1 MANLWAIILAGGYG
15 TRFWPLSRRKRP
27 KQFLPIISDKSMIQE
42 TIDRIFP
49 IVSPERIVVIA
60 PKDLITTTR
69 KEISK
74 YKGIRIVEEPSGKNT
89 APSIILAC
97 SYISRL
103 EEDSTVI
110 VLPSDHYIGKKEEFL
125 KAVNASFHLS
135 QELESLFTFGIKP
148 TSPETGYG
156 YIQINREKLHSYEG
170 EKFFK
175 VLKFVEKPS
184 KNVAE
189 EYLKSGDYFWNSGM
203 FLWRISVFRDALKR
217 FAPEYFEI
225 YEELEKVS
233 LNQKGKLLEIWDRVK
248 PLSIDYAL
256 MERAT
261 STVMVRAEFEW
272 SDVGSWNSLYQ
283 IWGVNSDENSLKG
296 DVYTM
301 DSSGCLVYSDKKMI
315 SLIGVKDII
324 VINTEDALLVCH
336 REHAQKVKDLVET
349 LKKKEKMIYL

>member
-27 KQFLPIISDKSMIQE
+27 KQFLPIISDKPMVQE

-60 PKDLITTTR
+60 PKDLITVAR

-74 YKGIRIVEEPSGKNT
+74 YNGIRILEEPSGKNT
-89 APSIILAC
+89 MPSIILAC

-170 EKFFK
+170 EKFFE
-175 VLKFVEKPS
+175 VLKFVEKPE
-184 KNVAE
+184 KKVAE

-203 FLWRISVFRDALKR
+203 FLWRISFFRDALKR
-217 FAPEYFEI
+217 FSPEYFEI
-225 YEELEKVS
+225 YEELEKIPLS
-233 LNQKGKLLEIWDRVK
+233 QKGKLLEIWDRVK

-261 STVMVRAEFEW
+261 SIVMVRVDFEW
-272 SDVGSWNSLYQ
+272 SDVGSWNSLYR
-283 IWGVNSDENSLKG
+283 IWGVDSDENSLKG
-296 DVYTM
+296 DVYTIN
-301 DSSGCLVYSDKKMI
+301 SSGCLVYSVKKMI

-324 VINTEDALLVCH
+324 IINTEDALLICH
-336 REHAQKVKDLVET
+336 REHVQKVKDLVET
-349 LKKKEKMIYL
+349 LKKKGKMVYL

>member
-69 KEISK
+69 KEIFK

-156 YIQINREKLHSYEG
+156 YIQINREKLHSYDG
-170 EKFFK
+170 EKFFE

-184 KNVAE
+184 KDVAE

-203 FLWRISVFRDALKR
+203 FLWKISVFRDALKR

-225 YEELEKVS
+225 YEDLERVS

-256 MERAT
+256 MERAN
-261 STVMVRAEFEW
+261 SILMVRAEFEW

-283 IWGVNSDENSLKG
+283 IWGVTSDENSLKG

-301 DSSGCLVYSDKKMI
+301 DSSGCLVYSDKKMV

-336 REHAQKVKDLVET
+336 REHSQKVKDLVET
-349 LKKKEKMIYL
+349 LKKKEKMVYL

>member
-27 KQFLPIISDKSMIQE
+27 KQFLPIISDKPMVQE

-60 PKDLITTTR
+60 PKDLITVAR

-74 YKGIRIVEEPSGKNT
+74 YNGIRILEEPSGKNT
-89 APSIILAC
+89 MPSIILAC

-135 QELESLFTFGIKP
+135 RELESLFTFGIKP
-148 TSPETGYG
+148 TSPEAGYG

-170 EKFFK
+170 EKFFE
-175 VLKFVEKPS
+175 VLKFVEKPE
-184 KNVAE
+184 KKVAE

-217 FAPEYFEI
+217 FSHEYFEI
-225 YEELEKVS
+225 YEELEKIPLS
-233 LNQKGKLLEIWDRVK
+233 QKGELLEIWDRVK

-261 STVMVRAEFEW
+261 SIVMVRVDFEW
-272 SDVGSWNSLYQ
+272 SDVGSWNSLYR
-283 IWGVNSDENSLKG
+283 IWGIDSDENSLKG
-296 DVYTM
+296 DVYTIN
-301 DSSGCLVYSDKKMI
+301 SSGCLVYSDKKMI
-315 SLIGVKDII
+315 SLIGIKDII
-324 VINTEDALLVCH
+324 VINTEDALLICH

-349 LKKKEKMIYL
+349 LKKKGKMVYL